1 MKRRIQRIFEHL
13 TPTPDAIVLA
23 NAVDPHLDG
32 SFFYVFDVPSGLFE
46 GSYAIA
52 LPDGHLHVLSSA
64 LEEESAR
71 QAAKMDPD
79 TDIHLMVRGDAE
91 KVVAKILG
99 RPKRLALNFREL
111 THEGFVQI
119 HKTFPDAELGD
130 ASTAIRK
137 TRGVKEPGEVE
148 RIERAG
154 TIASR
159 VAEKIP
165 SMLKT
170 GMTELE
176 LAAEMEYAMNRHG
189 ASGRSFATIVGF
201 GANSAEPHYAPGN
214 VNLTPGVSMVCDF
227 GAIYRRYASDLT
239 RSFHFGPTDP
249 ELKKVHETVR
259 AAQQAALDVLKPGM
273 TGKEVHA
280 AAQKVVDASPWKGRF
295 THGLGHALG
304 LAVHDAGV
312 ALAPG
317 VDDVLEPG
325 MVVTVEPGI
334 YLPGHGGVRI
344 EDDVVI
350 TNSGYRFLTT
360 APREYLEVSA

>member
-13 TPTPDAIVLA
+13 SPAPDAVVLA
-23 NAVDPHLDG
+23 NSIEPHLDG
-32 SFFYVFDVPSGLFE
+32 SFFYIFDVASGLFE

-71 QAAKMDPD
+71 QAARQDPD

-99 RPKRLALNFREL
+99 RPKRIGLNFREL
-111 THEGFVQI
+111 THEGFLQI
-119 HKTFPDAELGD
+119 QRTFPDTEFID
-130 ASTAIRK
+130 ASVAIRQ

-148 RIERAG
+148 RIEKAG

-165 SMLKT
+165 SMLRT

-176 LAAEMEYAMNRHG
+176 LAAEMEYAMNQHG
-189 ASGRSFATIVGF
+189 AAGRSFATIVGF

-214 VNLTPGVSMVCDF
+214 VKLAPGASMVCDF
-227 GAIYRRYASDLT
+227 GALYHRYASDLT

-249 ELKKVHETVR
+249 ELKAVHETVQ
-259 AAQQAALDVLKPGM
+259 AAQQAALDILRPGLM
-273 TGKEVHA
+273 GKEAHA

-312 ALAPG
+312 SLAPN
-317 VDDVLEPG
+317 VEETLEPG

-334 YLPGHGGVRI
+334 YLPGRGGVRI

-350 TNSGYRFLTT
+350 TSNGYRFLTT
-360 APREYLEVSA
+360 APRGYLEVKA